1 MRFGPTSLQLT
12 SVLAKGLHRPK
23 LRSDLIFSEQ
33 VIAGERSFVVKLPES
48 DSFARYGDFAFELLQ
63 ACDGNR
69 TAAEIAE
76 FMSERHPDQAL
87 SEQDA
92 IEFIESTDPNT
103 WERTLGEKNL
113 ALLSKIR
120 DERKHRAERSSLL
133 YYYLSAW
140 NPNRMLERIHPYL
153 RWMYTRGFVIFSVLL
168 FLTTFLIVAGDYS
181 RIRQDTVEFYN
192 FTHKTAYDLWIFWVL
207 LFVISGIHEFGHGLT
222 CKHFGGAVDSM
233 GLMLVFFTPSFFTD
247 CTEMCMF
254 DKTGKRLWTIFAGIW
269 IELVTCGVST
279 LIWYFSSPGSFV
291 GDLGYKMLLLTGVS
305 GVFINLNPLMKFD
318 GYFAL
323 SQYLEMESLRE
334 DAFAYSKQWVQR
346 YLLFQDVDL
355 PAITRRNHWLY
366 LSYGMLAT
374 AYGVVILLV
383 VGRFVK
389 NVFSS
394 KFGDFWGYVLTAI
407 VLYLVLRKRLKKWAP
422 GWLAG
427 LRQMKEKLMAW
438 KMTRLQQAGG
448 VALLLFIVAVPTAIK
463 VDTECILEPG
473 AKANVRASA
482 PGWVAQVPVH
492 EGQRVEAGAV
502 LAMLRNP
509 SLEARAT
516 VISKQLEQAQQLLFA
531 AQARNNFEEVAKEAQ
546 ETKRLRTVLDDA
558 RAKVNS
564 LTLRAPIAGVVATP
578 QVDQIVGSYVA
589 AGQEVIVVVDRSSM
603 RARVLVQDIQLEEV
617 HAGARTELKVRAL
630 PLSTFSGRVEQIL
643 PAAASDQPIA
653 EPAKPVRYGQELTN
667 YFAVILQIP
676 NPKDDL
682 REGMTG
688 TAKIY
693 GNRYP
698 IAWRVLRNVWR
709 WGHSLIF

>member
-33 VIAGERSFVVKLPES
+33 VIAGERSFVVKIPES

-63 ACDGNR
+63 ACDGDR

-87 SEQDA
+87 SERDV

-153 RWMYTRGFVIFSVLL
+153 RWMYTRGFLIFSVLL
-168 FLTTFLIVAGDYS
+168 FLTTFLIVVGDYA

-192 FTHKTAYDLWIFWVL
+192 FTHKTTYDLWIFWVL

-279 LIWYFSSPGSFV
+279 LVWYFSPPGSFL

-323 SQYLEMESLRE
+323 SQYLEMETLRE
-334 DAFAYSKQWVQR
+334 DSFAYTKAWVQR
-346 YLLFQDVDL
+346 YFLHQEVAL
-355 PAITRRNHWLY
+355 PPANRRKQRIYLIFGVAATLY
-366 LSYGMLAT
+366 GIM
-374 AYGVVILLV
+374 ILLI
-383 VGRFVK
+383 VGKFVK
-389 NVFSS
+389 NIFSS
-394 KFGDFWGYVLTAI
+394 KFGDFWGLILTAGVI
-407 VLYLVLRKRLKKWAP
+407 YLILRKNLRKWVP

-427 LRQMKEKLMAW
+427 LREMKEKFMAW

-448 VALLLFIVAVPTAIK
+448 IVLLLVIVAVPTAQK
-463 VDTECILEPG
+463 VDTDFILEPG
-473 AKANVRASA
+473 AKADVRAFA
-482 PGWVAQVPVH
+482 PGWVAQVQVH

-502 LAMLRNP
+502 LANLRNP

-516 VISKQLEQAQQLLFA
+516 VISRQLEQAQQLLFA
-531 AQARNNFEEVAKEAQ
+531 AQARSNFEETAKEAQ
-546 ETKRLRTVLDDA
+546 ETKRLRTALDDA
-558 RAKVNS
+558 RAKVNG
-564 LTLRAPIAGVVATP
+564 LTLRTPIAGVVATP
-578 QVDQIVGSYVA
+578 QVEQMVGTYVA

-603 RARVLVQDIQLEEV
+603 KARVLVQDIHIEEV
-617 HAGARTELKVRAL
+617 HAGAQTKLKVRAL

-698 IAWRVLRNVWR
+698 IVWRVLRNVWR
-709 WGHSLIF
+709 WGRSLIF